1 MIPSQLV
8 YMPMLK
14 KGMFARQT
22 RGSTRKGKGVGAVLL
37 DGGLGGQSSY
47 SGIDNY
53 EATTGRQ
60 VVGMGSKMDMSKMSR
75 MGKKLESLMIKPTA
89 KKVKNINFSM

>member
-1 MIPSQLV
+1 MMPSQLV

-22 RGSTRKGKGVGAVLL
+22 RGATRKGKGIGSVLL

-47 SGIDNY
+47 SSVDDY
-53 EATTGRQ
+53 ERTTGIPLS
-60 VVGMGSKMDMSKMSR
+60 GSGAGRKMDMSR
-75 MGKKLESLMIKPTA
+75 MGKKLENLMLKPTV
-89 KKVKNINFSM
+89 KKVKNINFSI

>member
-1 MIPSQLV
+1 
-8 YMPMLK
+8 MLK

-22 RGSTRKGKGVGAVLL
+22 RGATRKGKGVGAVLL

-47 SGIDNY
+47 SGIDDY
-53 EATTGRQ
+53 ERTTGRPS
-60 VVGMGSKMDMSKMSR
+60 MGSGMKMDMSKMSR
-75 MGKKLESLMIKPTA
+75 MSKKLENLMLKPTA